1 MLRFDVSF
9 ARIGDEQKICLEHVE
24 KKIGTDR
31 KGTVERLEFTN
42 IDSMRGKKN
51 VARIFERLLRGK
63 EEESNSIR
71 NDTTNTS
78 RINSTRNEFNPSET
92 SYRGDFGLDNKL
104 IPSLPF

>member
-31 KGTVERLEFTN
+31 KGTVERLEFN